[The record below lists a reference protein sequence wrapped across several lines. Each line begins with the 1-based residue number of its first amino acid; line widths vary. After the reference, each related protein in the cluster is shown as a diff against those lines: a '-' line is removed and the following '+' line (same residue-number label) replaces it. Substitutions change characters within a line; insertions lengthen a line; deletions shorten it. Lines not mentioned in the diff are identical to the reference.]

1 MESEIKRIL
10 AMTDDELRAEA
21 EAEGRDIDAE
31 AEEMARQFD
40 VIARLVKERDYA
52 QKLMAAAW
60 ARNATHTKHLRY
72 LLSLI
77 ERAAAHLPGNPDAA
91 EAILSE
97 VRAMPFTLKDAGH

>member
-1 MESEIKRIL
+1 MEPEIKRIL

-52 QKLMAAAW
+52 
-60 ARNATHTKHLRY
+60 
-72 LLSLI
+72 
-77 ERAAAHLPGNPDAA
+77 
-91 EAILSE
+91 
-97 VRAMPFTLKDAGH
+97 